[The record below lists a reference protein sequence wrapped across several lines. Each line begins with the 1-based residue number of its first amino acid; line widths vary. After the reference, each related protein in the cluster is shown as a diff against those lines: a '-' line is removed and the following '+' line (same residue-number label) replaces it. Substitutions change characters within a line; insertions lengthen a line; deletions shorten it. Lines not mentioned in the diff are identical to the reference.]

1 MQAIDHLHDLG
12 VSHRDVKLENVLFAD
27 DKNIKLIDFGF
38 STVCQPGK
46 KLKVFCGTPSYM
58 SPEIVSKK
66 EYSGPAAD
74 IWALGV
80 VMYVMLTGYL
90 PFKSD

>member
-1 MQAIDHLHDLG
+1 
-12 VSHRDVKLENVLFAD
+12 
-27 DKNIKLIDFGF
+27 
-38 STVCQPGK
+38 
-46 KLKVFCGTPSYM
+46 M

>member
-1 MQAIDHLHDLG
+1 MHSKSIC
-12 VSHRDVKLENVLFAD
+12 HRD
-27 DKNIKLIDFGF
+27 IKLDNLIFHEQSGIVKIIDFGF
-38 STVCQPGK
+38 TVFCKEP
-46 KLKVFCGTPSYM
+46 LKVFCGTPSYM